1 MIAGII
7 TDYDGEIII
16 GDTIRMGYFQQH
28 FHYDDPTMRVID
40 YIRETSDNLET
51 SEGTLSARN
60 MCERFLFDD
69 HAQYTQIG
77 KLSVVNR
84 EDFIY

>member
-1 MIAGII
+1 
-7 TDYDGEIII
+7 
-16 GDTIRMGYFQQH
+16 
-28 FHYDDPTMRVID
+28 MRVID

-69 HAQYTQIG
+69 HTQIG
-77 KLSVVNR
+77 KLSGGEQRRLYLLKVL
-84 EDFIY
+84 IGCP